1 MLPKLIVVEGT
12 TASGKSDF
20 GVELALRYGG
30 EVISADSRQVFR
42 GLDLGSGKI
51 TPEETRGVPHHMIDV
66 CDAGSFFS
74 MADYQKMAYKAIDD
88 VIARGKLPFLVGGTG
103 LYVASVADGY
113 VMSDRMPDLAYRAE
127 LEKRTTEDLY
137 VMLKSIVPDTDVDP
151 RNRNR
156 VMRLLEKIHDG
167 DDVTPSKHARYE
179 TLRLGVTWDRA
190 VVRQR
195 IDERLDRRIELG
207 MIEEVKGLLDA
218 GVSEEYMIKRGL
230 EYKFITQYLRG
241 DYSSLE
247 EMKELLATA
256 IKQFAKRQ
264 MIWFRRDPS
273 IHWLDMTADPVGE
286 ACAIIDQFLE

>member
-218 GVSEEYMIKRGL
+218 GVSEEYMIKLGL

-286 ACAIIDQFLE
+286 ACAKIDAFIG